1 MTLDKSFHKSDA
13 IARFVSHA
21 MNCLVTF
28 IITATVLLL
37 SPQSQAWAL
46 STSPSALSFSGT
58 QGDATPP
65 SQTITFWKGNDR
77 TRNWSATSGSPWV
90 TISPSS
96 GTISTERD
104 QLTMSINLTGLS
116 IGTYSTT
123 VVIAI
128 DGLKGHRNLTAIP
141 VTLTVTGTTS
151 ATPSMSLSPTALSFS
166 GVAGGTAPAAQLI
179 NLTNPTGGTLSWSL
193 SANAAWLNLTQASG
207 TTTTE
212 RDSISASVN
221 LTGLTAGTYTA
232 AITATASGTAHTP
245 HVIPVTLTVN
255 SAPTANPVI
264 GLSINSLAF
273 TGTAAGPNPTTQ
285 SFTITNT
292 GTGTMPWVVGESAS
306 WLTLSPASGTNNGT
320 VLASVNLS
328 GLAAGT
334 YNSTIT
340 ASATGATSKTLQV
353 TLTIN
358 TATATNRSAA
368 LSWASNTESD
378 LAGYKVYVGTQSGL
392 YGTSIEVGNVTTH
405 QVTNLQPNTT
415 YFFSITALDTAGNES
430 VHSSELSKS
439 IY

>member
-116 IGTYSTT
+116 TGTYSTT

-179 NLTNPTGGTLSWSL
+179 NLTNPTGGTLSWSMN
-193 SANAAWLNLTQASG
+193 ANAAWLNLTQASG

-264 GLSINSLAF
+264 GLSI
-273 TGTAAGPNPTTQ
+273 
-285 SFTITNT
+285 
-292 GTGTMPWVVGESAS
+292 
-306 WLTLSPASGTNNGT
+306 
-320 VLASVNLS
+320 
-328 GLAAGT
+328 
-334 YNSTIT
+334 
-340 ASATGATSKTLQV
+340 
-353 TLTIN
+353 
-358 TATATNRSAA
+358 
-368 LSWASNTESD
+368 
-378 LAGYKVYVGTQSGL
+378 
-392 YGTSIEVGNVTTH
+392 
-405 QVTNLQPNTT
+405 
-415 YFFSITALDTAGNES
+415 
-430 VHSSELSKS
+430 
-439 IY
+439 